1 MALSSVLFALVA
13 TLLPDPDPAA
23 DRVIDNPHDLF
34 TNLSSIAA
42 EGGSLSLRLTGR
54 VNLSEVPMATGT
66 TILPLIVTG
75 MSVTLWSDDATLDAE
90 GRGRIFAVRAPSHA
104 HRPSPRTCSAPS
116 PPSSPLATCAHW

>member
-23 DRVIDNPHDLF
+23 DRVIDNPHDLVHHLD
-34 TNLSSIAA
+34 NIAA